1 MKKKINKKF
10 ILLSFL
16 ATVVAAGT
24 CIFTYGKSKADN
36 EADLATPSD
45 AIVADASSDPILTS
59 IDHIIQNSNT
69 GDDKKYHVLE
79 IDSGNPSSFG
89 AVCANGGSGVLEKL
103 VLNGYK
109 NVAES
114 FATGNID
121 FNSVSAFDT
130 AGNPVDL
137 SADIAKADLI
147 YVSIDPDNPFTKTH
161 DLHEET
167 KIALETYAV
176 QKFKPLFID
185 SFTKTSIIKKQTTTL
200 MKDLAYREFANS
212 GTSYSTYAWD
222 KSLNAEQFMYSD
234 PNSYFMALS
243 GNKKYTNWTL
253 TTVTNDSDATQKTNQ
268 RIAKTLV
275 LNDGSDKT
283 LTNKFLTNDTG
294 SALATYS
301 IPAGWSCADID
312 TSAHEYYTLDQTSM
326 ILKRGYRNR
335 QDKPTLMAVDYM
347 TLGTSSGS
355 NVALNSVDFSSYDF
369 VIIEGATSNA
379 DLGGGAYDSLIN
391 AMKGN
396 TCIIYDSSL
405 VAGSTITPDNDTSVN
420 FAGLFDKVAYPTGEP
435 RKENI
440 LVTTQNGMTIYGGA
454 KNYKSVKDMADAIN
468 GGAFRSFKG
477 NNSGDASTSIYTA
490 LEVEPC
496 YPIDTALAV
505 KLDAIKTEKITGN
518 ANNLS
523 FQKSTGRGD
532 GKGIEPFTTGS
543 YYYLRTAGVLEKT
556 SDEISYDGT
565 RALSSYDSDYT
576 GLQVTGLADNSAVV
590 DYYAWHLSKA
600 KVAHALGKTIDQVQV
615 IHMSSVEFNTSKD
628 TLLDKYDMIYL
639 GGDNSAIK
647 NSIDWKADH
656 GHVYFKD
663 GDTYTIGQSD
673 VDKTLIGNDINDTR
687 LKDLKDYAAKLPV
700 VVEKSLVDAYG
711 NGEVESATNMAALL
725 GDLQKSSNCVWNF
738 DNTDTIKIP
747 NNDQEYGTTYGG
759 YVTVF
764 DGNEVA
770 DYKDLDTSDPTNGYH
785 YYAPGTVITSG
796 SVINEYSLSKMIQS
810 NQRPKLNITYAPAIY
825 NEASNNEITAADF
838 KFTYSLVGATS
849 ATVKIMADDDSNG
862 TFETDITG
870 SITGNTVTA
879 KSDALSASFSGP
891 IYWKI
896 IATVDGKSSSMEGLS
911 KVTGKTKKV
920 VNLLQIMPNISPSD
934 RDNSKATLYLCT
946 ECQNARANLKT
957 NGICTPTN
965 TKYNHMAI
973 EGLADGRAESH
984 RIPSEYVTGTS
995 GFNNKQAAAGYYVPQ
1010 VTIKAQQN
1018 LSSWPYYIPAV
1029 TSGGYNVDARYEVTD
1044 SALIN
1049 QIASWNSANSSRTHI
1064 TYIKPTSNGT
1074 HRHKFGIV
1082 KYYNELAEIDQPSV
1096 IGRDDWNTNW
1106 FRDVQNDYDVETT
1119 ILSLDEYRDLCT
1131 KVDSLYTGKTTTAEV
1146 DAVSKTYKDV
1156 SDEYGRYYRA
1166 MRSLINGTYTK
1177 TTDDPYA
1184 DATDKSEFE
1193 KFMKNNFGWT
1203 ANDFSSAVGASG
1215 YGTGYG
1221 SVVNNCDKYIL
1232 DNINGLKNDP
1242 KVTSKNPSSVA
1253 EAEFRAEADK
1263 TVNGDERCY
1272 YDFFSM
1278 FSDQNQKYTFEFA
1291 PYYAKW
1297 RDACAL
1303 EMYFREVWLTNLEY
1317 SSVYNEGSNIGKF
1330 NLKNVFNCIA
1340 VGAADNF
1347 NNEDMDANAA
1357 KTLKN
1362 YVDSKGSVIMFHD
1375 TLTSA
1380 GIGAAGAGTPN
1391 MTSILGE
1398 SFGAMKT
1405 EWTQRSASYNEFDM
1419 RWDNG
1424 SKPLYKYA
1432 TFDKYTELNQQ
1443 TLHGS
1448 HKVADIMASADYC
1461 GTTDKATQ
1469 SNDGIITMYP
1479 FQIGSRLQISP
1490 TTPQTYAANVNDS
1503 DKMTVYY
1510 CLSGGSTGSYS
1521 SLLAADPNDGYNN
1534 YFIYQYGNVYYAGA
1548 GHSLITGLQRNNN
1561 DERRLYIN
1569 IILNSARDTVGGPD
1583 VFMFDASST
1592 QDVSTPANNKFKNGT
1607 IKDPFSENI
1616 EYAKYGS
1623 KGGGAKK
1630 DAAGNYDYTLQVS
1643 DTSVI
1648 PEFSFYT
1655 TTSNTKIKSV
1665 EIWYDKDHP
1674 ADATLPAYDASQG
1687 DVKVYSSTAD
1697 HKDLLKYVKDD
1708 VSIPGMQL
1716 TGSKTSS
1723 GSTVYNTSIK
1733 LKDTYFTGNYA
1744 YICVQVTDDQN
1755 KSTVKTLRIEK
1766 VAELLDLN

>member
-253 TTVTNDSDATQKTNQ
+253 TTVTNDYDATQKTNQ

-301 IPAGWSCADID
+301 IPPSWSCADID

-369 VIIEGATSNA
+369 VIIEGATSSA
-379 DLGGGAYDSLIN
+379 DLGSGAYDSLIN

-405 VAGSTITPDNDTSVN
+405 AAGSAITPDNDTSVN

-440 LVTTQNGMTIYGGA
+440 LVTTQNGMNIYGGA

-647 NSIDWKADH
+647 NAEDWADNSK
-656 GHVYFKD
+656 GHIYFKE
-663 GDTYTIGQSD
+663 GDYYAQGGSGD
-673 VDKTLIGNDINDTR
+673 HSLIGNDISDAR
-687 LKDLKDYAAKLPV
+687 LSDLTSYVAALPV
-700 VVEKSLVDAYG
+700 VVEKSLVSNIG
-711 NGEVESATNMAALL
+711 GEVEPGTNMAKFLEIA
-725 GDLQKSSNCVWNF
+725 QTSANCIWNF
-738 DNTDTIKIP
+738 DNTDTIKIA
-747 NNDQEYGTTYGG
+747 NTDQMYGKTYGG
-759 YVTVF
+759 YATVF
-764 DGNEVA
+764 AGNEEY
-770 DYKDLDTSDPTNGYH
+770 DYKDNVSSS
-785 YYAPGTVITSG
+785 YYVAGTTLAAG
-796 SVINEYSLSKMIQS
+796 STINEFSLSKLIQS

-825 NEASNNEITAADF
+825 NEASNNAITAADF

-849 ATVKIMADDDSNG
+849 AKVKIMVDDDSNG

-879 KSDALSASFSGP
+879 KPDALSASFSGP

-911 KVTGKTKKV
+911 KISGKTKKV

-957 NGICTPTN
+957 NGIPGNVN
-965 TKYNHMAI
+965 TKYGHMSI
-973 EGLADGRAESH
+973 EGLSDGRAESH
-984 RIPSEYVTGTS
+984 RLGDISWINNVTGFKDSVT
-995 GFNNKQAAAGYYVPQ
+995 KAGY
-1010 VTIKAQQN
+1010 TIPGHSAPPPVY
-1018 LSSWPYYIPAV
+1018 WVGDI
-1029 TSGGYNVDARYEVTD
+1029 TVDPEYGVSD

-1049 QIASWNSANSSRTHI
+1049 TIASKNDSTKTNVEYT
-1064 TYIKPTSNGT
+1064 KPDANGT

-1082 KYYNELAEIDQPSV
+1082 KYFNELHEYDP
-1096 IGRDDWNTNW
+1096 GRTDVVGIDDWNTNW
-1106 FRDVQNDYDVETT
+1106 FYDVKQDYDVDTT
-1119 ILSLDEYRDLCT
+1119 ILSLDEYKALCNDVAS
-1131 KVDSLYTGKTTTAEV
+1131 KYSGMTTTAQIDTESAKYK
-1146 DAVSKTYKDV
+1146 AVA
-1156 SDEYGRYYRA
+1156 DEYGACYRA
-1166 MRSLINGTYTK
+1166 MRALINGEI
-1177 TTDDPYA
+1177 P
-1184 DATDKSEFE
+1184 DAGDMTILQNYFT
-1193 KFMKNNFGWT
+1193 NTFGWNST
-1203 ANDFSSAVGASG
+1203 QITSEITKYKGCVAA
-1215 YGTGYG
+1215 
-1221 SVVNNCDKYIL
+1221 CDSYI
-1232 DNINGLKNDP
+1232 
-1242 KVTSKNPSSVA
+1242 SSVEVNA
-1253 EAEFRAEADK
+1253 SKCTDVTGKNTSATALAEFQYERNPIN
-1263 TVNGDERCY
+1263 NGDERCY

-1278 FSDQNQKYTFEFA
+1278 FSTDNSNYCHNFA
-1291 PYYAKW
+1291 PIYADW

-1303 EMYFREVWLTNLEY
+1303 EMYFRQVYMTNLEY
-1317 SSVYNEGSNIGKF
+1317 SSVYNEGPNIGKF
-1330 NLKNVFNCIA
+1330 QLKNVFNCIA

-1347 NNEDMDANAA
+1347 NGEDMDADAA
-1357 KTLKN
+1357 KVLKT
-1362 YVDSKGSVIMFHD
+1362 YIDDDGAVIMFHD
-1375 TLTSA
+1375 TLTQQ
-1380 GIGAAGAGTPN
+1380 GIGASGTGTPN
-1391 MTSILGE
+1391 MTSILGD
-1398 SFGAMKT
+1398 SFGQLGT
-1405 EWTQRSASYNEFDM
+1405 EYTNRSAAWAEFDN
-1419 RWDNG
+1419 RTNNAY
-1424 SKPLYKYA
+1424 KPMYKYA
-1432 TFDKYTELNQQ
+1432 TFDKQTETDQQ

-1448 HKVADIMASADYC
+1448 HPVADIMASADYC

-1687 DVKVYSSTAD
+1687 DVKIYSSTAD